1 MISSRPTGRLI
12 VLAAGGTGGHVF
24 PAEALAQELL
34 AQGHRLALITDK
46 RGTGYTGTL
55 GLVDTHHIRGQGLTG
70 KGVVDKIKGVI
81 ALGAGVLDARR
92 LLQQLNP
99 AAVVG
104 FGGYASAP
112 TVLAATQLRI
122 PTVIHEQNAVLGRT
136 NKLLARR
143 VNRVC
148 TSFDLSK
155 PAPTG
160 ATIIRTGMPVRPA
173 IAAMRNTP
181 YATPDAEGP
190 FRIVVLGG
198 SQGARIFSDVIPAAV
213 RLLPE
218 ALRKRLEITQQCR
231 PEELD
236 RTHALYAEAGAHV
249 QLRAFF
255 DNVPALMANAHLLIT
270 RSGASTVA
278 EATVIGRP
286 SLLVPYPFAADDHQT
301 ANAKAVDAAGG
312 AWMVPQPQFTA
323 ADLAARLAAFAA
335 APYGLAGAATAAG
348 AFAVPDAATRL
359 ADVVTALIRGENG
372 ARVARKAAA
381 PPPPISTHTMNRGI
395 I

>member
-1 MISSRPTGRLI
+1 MISTRAGRLI

-55 GLVDTHHIRGQGLTG
+55 GLIDTYHIRGQGIAGQGLVG
-70 KGVVDKIKGVI
+70 KLKGVI

-92 LLQQLNP
+92 LLHELKP

-112 TVLAATQLRI
+112 TVVAATQLGI
-122 PTVIHEQNAVLGRT
+122 PTVIHEQNAVLGRA
-136 NKLLARR
+136 NRLLARR

-148 TSFDLSK
+148 TSFDLAR
-155 PAPTG
+155 PAPAQ
-160 ATIIRTGMPVRPA
+160 ATVIRTGLPVRPA
-173 IAAMRNTP
+173 VAAMRNTP
-181 YATPDAEGP
+181 YATPDADGP
-190 FRIVVLGG
+190 FRIVVMGG

-218 ALRKRLEITQQCR
+218 SFRKRLEISQQCR

-236 RTHALYAEAGAHV
+236 RTHAAYADTGAHV
-249 QLRAFF
+249 ELRCFF
-255 DNVPALMANAHLLIT
+255 DNVPVLMANAHLLIT

-278 EATVIGRP
+278 EATVVGRP

-301 ANAKAVDAAGG
+301 ANAQAVDAAGG
-312 AWMVPQPQFTA
+312 AWMIRQPFFTPE
-323 ADLAARLAAFAA
+323 DLAQRLNAFAVAPYSLAA
-335 APYGLAGAATAAG
+335 AATAAA
-348 AFAVPDAATRL
+348 AFAVPDAAHRL
-359 ADVVTALIRGENG
+359 ADVVTTLIRGENG
-372 ARVARKAAA
+372 ARAATKTAA

>member
-1 MISSRPTGRLI
+1 
-12 VLAAGGTGGHVF
+12 
-24 PAEALAQELL
+24 
-34 AQGHRLALITDK
+34 
-46 RGTGYTGTL
+46 
-55 GLVDTHHIRGQGLTG
+55 
-70 KGVVDKIKGVI
+70 
-81 ALGAGVLDARR
+81 
-92 LLQQLNP
+92 
-99 AAVVG
+99 
-104 FGGYASAP
+104 
-112 TVLAATQLRI
+112 
-122 PTVIHEQNAVLGRT
+122 
-136 NKLLARR
+136 
-143 VNRVC
+143 
-148 TSFDLSK
+148 
-155 PAPTG
+155 
-160 ATIIRTGMPVRPA
+160 IRTGMPVRPA
-173 IAAMRNTP
+173 IATMRNTP
-181 YATPDAEGP
+181 YATPDAESP

-213 RLLPE
+213 RLLPD

-301 ANAKAVDAAGG
+301 ANAQAVDAAGG
-312 AWMVPQPQFTA
+312 AWMIRQPQFTA
-323 ADLAARLAAFAA
+323 ADLAARIAQFAA
-335 APYGLAGAATAAG
+335 APYGLAGAATAAA

-372 ARVARKAAA
+372 ARVTSKTAA
-381 PPPPISTHTMNRGI
+381 PPPSISTHTMNRGI